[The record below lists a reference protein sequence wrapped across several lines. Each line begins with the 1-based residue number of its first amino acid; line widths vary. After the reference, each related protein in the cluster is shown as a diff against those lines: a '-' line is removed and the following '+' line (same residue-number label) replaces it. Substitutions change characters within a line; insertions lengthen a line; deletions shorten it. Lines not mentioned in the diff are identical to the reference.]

1 MEIKD
6 GRKIFDWPIKNY
18 LRTYDNRRNFTTGQ
32 SDYTIGFLL
41 DHLCFKNHYKLIAIA
56 LSRPQKLYPDPK
68 TIQQIECT
76 GDLYRTNGR
85 RKYFIITEATKTT
98 LDLKGTVKALSFYFV
113 LIKC

>member
-1 MEIKD
+1 MIEVFQGANKLFLLSFNDDDGQKSYIPCYLPTVEIKD

-18 LRTYDNRRNFTTGQ
+18 LRTYDSMRNFTTGQ

-41 DHLCFKNHYKLIAIA
+41 DYLCFKNYYKLIAIA

-76 GDLYRTNGR
+76 GNL
-85 RKYFIITEATKTT
+85 
-98 LDLKGTVKALSFYFV
+98 
-113 LIKC
+113 